1 MNSTSIVKQAKLNA
15 WAEKIR
21 TQAESG
27 LSVRD
32 WCVANQVTK
41 DQFYYWRQKLKD
53 SILESKLPEIVPVN
67 IPTDYGC
74 RTNCT
79 NVATTSV
86 SSSTSPAFKLTTNDL
101 SIEIEGSLSTNAI
114 ISIIKAVHHA

>member
-15 WAEKIR
+15 WAERIKA
-21 TQAESG
+21 QVNSG

-32 WCVANQVTK
+32 WCAANQITK

-53 SILESKLPEIVPVN
+53 SFVESNLPDIVPVN
-67 IPTDYGC
+67 LPIDECC

-79 NVATTSV
+79 NDTTTKQ
-86 SSSTSPAFKLTTNDL
+86 SSHETSSFKLSTQSIT
-101 SIEIEGSLSTNAI
+101 IEISNTLTTDSI
-114 ISIIKAVHHA
+114 ISIIREVLHA

>member
-15 WAEKIR
+15 WAEKIKA
-21 TQAESG
+21 QVESG

-32 WCVANQVTK
+32 WCAANQITK

-53 SILESKLPEIVPVN
+53 SFVESNLPDIVPVKLSAEEC
-67 IPTDYGC
+67 C

-79 NVATTSV
+79 NVATTTQ
-86 SSSTSPAFKLTTNDL
+86 SSQETSCFKLSTQSIT
-101 SIEIEGSLSTNAI
+101 IEIGTTLPTDAI
-114 ISIIKAVHHA
+114 ISIIREVLHA

>member
-15 WAEKIR
+15 WAEKIHA
-21 TQAESG
+21 QAESG

-32 WCVANQVTK
+32 WCAANQVTK

-53 SILESKLPEIVPVN
+53 SFVESNLPEIVPIE
-67 IPTDYGC
+67 IPTDVGC

-79 NVATTSV
+79 NRATTTD
-86 SSSTSPAFKLTTNDL
+86 SSSAGTAFKLTTCDL
-101 SIEIEGSLSTNAI
+101 SIEIGGTLSSDVI
-114 ISIIKAVHHA
+114 ISIIKAVCHA